1 MPLKK
6 LVLENFQVHPK
17 LSLDLDPHITCIIG
31 PSDVGK
37 SAVIRALRWLCQNVP
52 DGAEFIRDGT
62 KQAIVTL
69 QADGKT
75 IIRTRGTENSY
86 QLGRE
91 EFKAFGK
98 SVPEEI
104 IKLVRVDDINFQGQH
119 DSPFW
124 FAESAG
130 EVARHL
136 NRIVNLDVIDRVL
149 ADIAAK
155 KREADQACKLLEER
169 LKAAKQ
175 QKDSLQFVVGLNKEL
190 KILEDR
196 AQRLSQSQAK
206 RKALSVLVEKL
217 QNLRT
222 ARDTAQKVANR
233 GVSAL
238 DIALKALETSQLLS
252 KLQSLVGRAKTLS
265 RARKLSRPDFDP
277 IEKLRA
283 SYDSVYERWDNLTNQ
298 LDSLRT
304 LWRRRKETKERADTL
319 AKDLDQK
326 TEGRCPLCGGLL
338 DETHRCA
345 V

>member
-1 MPLKK
+1 
-6 LVLENFQVHPK
+6 
-17 LSLDLDPHITCIIG
+17 
-31 PSDVGK
+31 
-37 SAVIRALRWLCQNVP
+37 
-52 DGAEFIRDGT
+52 
-62 KQAIVTL
+62 
-69 QADGKT
+69 
-75 IIRTRGTENSY
+75 
-86 QLGRE
+86 
-91 EFKAFGK
+91 
-98 SVPEEI
+98 
-104 IKLVRVDDINFQGQH
+104 LVRVDDINFQGQH